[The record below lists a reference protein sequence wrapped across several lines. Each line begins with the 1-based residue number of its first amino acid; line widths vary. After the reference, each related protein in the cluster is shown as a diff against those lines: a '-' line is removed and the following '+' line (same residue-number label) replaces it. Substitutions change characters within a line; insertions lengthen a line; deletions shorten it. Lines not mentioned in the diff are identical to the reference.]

1 MKLSTKLTLFITG
14 SKLVIVLLFVLA
26 LPFLVKQIASEYTN
40 YTLKQ
45 QRKKVLDIIKKN
57 GTDYYFQG
65 EANYGS
71 YTMLKEEFIALLP
84 VESNLNMDTIKN
96 SQRLIERD
104 TLNYRV
110 LSYTFKNKDK
120 NYLLEIGK
128 TTASINQYN
137 KPLQRF
143 ALYVLI
149 TLIGL
154 TILIDLTF
162 IRVLIRPL
170 AKIIKTKLINRKFP
184 FKDGQKRVQTS
195 TTDFKYLDESLILL
209 MNQINEAF
217 YKEREFTSNASHELM
232 TPISIL
238 QNKMENLLTDETL
251 DEPSTLAIIEMMKTV
266 DRLKNIT
273 KSLLLIS
280 RIENEQ
286 YIRKEQV
293 KPLPLFNEIV
303 EEISHR
309 LEEKHIKI
317 ILSVSAEAILEG
329 VNKDL
334 LFQLFFNLVHNAI
347 KFNRYEGSIFI
358 KDSYLNNGAYEI
370 IITDTGIGI
379 PKEDLPFV
387 FDRFMKTNLSGDVGY
402 GLGLAIVKSIAM
414 YHQIQI
420 NVQSEIDEGTTFKII
435 FPKN

>member
-14 SKLVIVLLFVLA
+14 SKLVIVLLFVLT
-26 LPFLVKQIASEYTN
+26 LPFMVKQIASEYTN

-45 QRKKVLDIIKKN
+45 QRKKVLSIVKKN
-57 GTDYYFQG
+57 GLDYYFQG
-65 EANYGS
+65 DDNYGS

-84 VESNLNMDTIKN
+84 VKNNLKIDNIKN
-96 SQRLIERD
+96 SQRLIESD

-110 LSYTFKNKDK
+110 LSYTFKDKNK

-137 KPLQRF
+137 KPLQRV

-149 TLIGL
+149 TLIAL
-154 TILIDLTF
+154 TILLDLTF

-170 AKIIKTKLINRKFP
+170 VKIINTKLLNRKFP
-184 FKDGQKRVQTS
+184 FKDGQERVKTS
-195 TTDFKYLDESLILL
+195 TADFKYLDESLVLL
-209 MNQINEAF
+209 MKQINEAF

-251 DEPSTLAIIEMMKTV
+251 DEPSLIAILEMMKTV

-280 RIENEQ
+280 RIDNEQ
-286 YIRKEQV
+286 YITNDEV
-293 KPLPLFNEIV
+293 KPILIFTEII

-309 LEEKHIKI
+309 LEEKQVQIFLNISEESTLKN
-317 ILSVSAEAILEG
+317 

-334 LFQLFFNLVHNAI
+334 LFLLFFNLVHNAI
-347 KFNRYEGSIFI
+347 KFNRNNGSIHI
-358 KDSYLNNGAYEI
+358 NDKYLNNGSYEI
-370 IITDTGIGI
+370 IIIDTGIGI
-379 PKEDLPFV
+379 PKADLPFI
-387 FDRFMKTNLSGDVGY
+387 FDRFTKTNLEGDVGY
-402 GLGLAIVKSIAM
+402 GLGLAIVKSIAA
-414 YHQIQI
+414 YHQMQI
-420 NVQSEIDEGTTFKII
+420 SVQSEIGEGTTFRIL
-435 FPKN
+435 F